1 MLPLPLLLA
10 FARYLPI
17 FARFGFLLGLPVA
30 FAVDIVQFLVFV
42 SASVNFLFL
51 ISIHHLCVV

>member
-1 MLPLPLLLA
+1 MLPLAPHLSL
-10 FARYLPI
+10 FA